1 MRKYKILLD
10 FSNKIIILIVE
21 VKLKGETIM
30 KKLLILFSILFAF
43 ICCKNSVS
51 APKSEGSQIIGGG
64 SVSNGL
70 NTSLPTWNISYT
82 TIPQEYWGKYYML
95 DDTDYATVTYK
106 DITFYYKDYD
116 GSFLKAGYFH
126 VFDRSAEYLGGNTWN
141 WKWDYDMDSY
151 TYKNRDK
158 YDFRTSLI
166 SEYIKRIEL
175 ERNEKG
181 QRIFI
186 IDGYIYIHEDDI
198 NK

>member
-64 SVSNGL
+64 SVRK
-70 NTSLPTWNISYT
+70 NTNLPTWNISYT
-82 TIPQEYWGKYYML
+82 TIPQEYWGKYHDLNDYYM
-95 DDTDYATVTYK
+95 YYMATVTYK
-106 DITFYYKDYD
+106 DITLYYKDYD
-116 GSFLKAGYFH
+116 GNTREGGYFL
-126 VFDRSAEYLGGNTWN
+126 VFDKNAEYLGDNTWHWN
-141 WKWDYDMDSY
+141 YYYDDDIY
-151 TYKNRDK
+151 RDKDK

-166 SEYIKRIEL
+166 PPDIKRF

-181 QRIFI
+181 QRILI
-186 IDGYIYIHEDDI
+186 MDRDNSSYIHEDDI